1 MKLKR
6 GMALRLAVLLTL
18 FSVLAAVVA
27 GYYIFDSSRARLQGR
42 AEQAM
47 MATTQV
53 LAHQL
58 QLGFTSAAR
67 DTALLAG
74 VAAIEPDR
82 VLLASMFQAY
92 LQAKPTSVQV
102 RFISVQDHGLER
114 VRIDRIGND
123 LVHAREEDL
132 QEKAHFP
139 FVFETLALKAGEVYM
154 SEFGINHEGAADAE
168 AMPVFSIASPVVRD
182 GQTLGVVVVR
192 VQARA
197 FLRNFDSALP
207 SFYDFYLTN
216 RWGDFLVHPD
226 PSRAFGF
233 DRGQRIQVQD
243 SFAPVA
249 ALIGGSQET
258 AVFSQ
263 PGAGGP
269 ERVFSFARMPYGS
282 AGEERFLVVGLSQP
296 LAAVQGEV
304 LDLGRSILKMLLV
317 LSGVGVLLAA
327 WVSWRVT
334 RPLQA
339 MVRAT
344 QAFSQGQPPGDLPL
358 ARQDE
363 IGELARS
370 FHHMAQQIGQQMA
383 ELDASHNAMSHLAHH
398 DALTDLPNRRMFTQR
413 LAQAL
418 ERARRSGS
426 HCALLFLDLDGFK
439 RINDAHG
446 HAVGDQ
452 VLQAAARTIVGAV
465 RSSDTV
471 ARLAGDEFTVLCEHL
486 DSEAAALQIV
496 GTLRRAFDAPL
507 DVGGSPMQIAPSI
520 GLAVFPRDGQDAQTL
535 LAKADAAMYRS
546 KRTRTS

>member
-1 MKLKR
+1 
-6 GMALRLAVLLTL
+6 MALRLAALLTL

-47 MATTQV
+47 LATTQV

-58 QLGFTSAAR
+58 QLGFMSVAR

-74 VAAIEPDR
+74 VAAAEPQRD
-82 VLLASMFQAY
+82 LLASMFEAY
-92 LQAKPTSVQV
+92 LRAKPDAVQV
-102 RFISVQDHGLER
+102 RLISARDHGLER
-114 VRIDRIGND
+114 VRIDRIGNV
-123 LVHAREEDL
+123 LVRAKEAGL

-139 FVFETLALKAGEVYM
+139 FVFETLALNAGEVYV
-154 SEFGINHEGAADAE
+154 SEFGINHEGATDAE
-168 AMPVFSIASPVVRD
+168 AVPVFSIASPVVRD
-182 GQTLGVVVVR
+182 GRTLGVVVVR

-207 SFYDFYLTN
+207 LLYDFYLAN

-226 PSRAFGF
+226 PSQAFGF

-243 SFAPVA
+243 FFAPVA
-249 ALIGGSQET
+249 ALIDGRQET

-263 PGAGGP
+263 PGAGGQ
-269 ERVFSFARMPYGS
+269 ERVFSFVRMPYGR
-282 AGEERFLVVGLSQP
+282 AGEGRFLVVGLSQP

-304 LDLGRSILKMLLV
+304 LDLGRGILKMLLV

-370 FHHMAQQIGQQMA
+370 FHHMAQQIGRQMA
-383 ELDASHNAMSHLAHH
+383 ELDASHHAMAHLAHH
-398 DALTDLPNRRMFTQR
+398 DVLTDLPNRRMFTQR

-418 ERARRSGS
+418 ELARRSGG

-439 RINDAHG
+439 RINDVHG

-465 RSSDTV
+465 RPSDTV
-471 ARLAGDEFTVLCEHL
+471 ARLAGDEFTVLCENL
-486 DSEAAALQIV
+486 NSEAAALQIV
-496 GTLRRAFDAPL
+496 ETLRRAFDVPL
-507 DVGGSPMQIAPSI
+507 DVGGNPLQAAPSI
-520 GLAVFPRDGQDAQTL
+520 GLALFPRDGQDAQTL